1 MNIKD
6 YKLKRPKKGYNTEK
20 ERQFSAWSDVSDWEL
35 YYKNQLIGT
44 VYFIGTLMTQWGGT
58 LDVNNFQISERTK
71 KEVFYQLAN
80 EHYRFLERKTNA

>member
-6 YKLKRPKKGYNTEK
+6 YKLKRPKKGYNT
-20 ERQFSAWSDVSDWEL
+20 DWEL

-71 KEVFYQLAN
+71 KEVFYQLV
-80 EHYRFLERKTNA
+80 NAHQDKDVLRA